1 MSFVNPYSQSVPQV
15 ASTSSNT
22 GSATKATVQSNTTQ
36 TTTSSNPFLDG
47 IRLPQQSE
55 TPEANDQMLKQED
68 FFALLSQQLSMQDP
82 FKPVDNDQMIA
93 QMASFS
99 TVDGIANL
107 NKEIINLNTVMSSS
121 QALQASGLVGRK
133 VLIPSDTGAISAESP
148 EIKGVISTPQP
159 IDSITVRIEDAN
171 GQLIKTYKV
180 DGSAGGNI
188 DVSWDGL
195 DKDGKPVAEGSY
207 TIKASG
213 SVDGQAQDLPVS
225 TYAHVTSVS
234 LGTAATGAIL
244 NLRGIGGIK
253 LSDVLAVSES

>member
-1 MSFVNPYSQSVPQV
+1 MSLVNPYSQSLPQQ
-15 ASTSSNT
+15 TSSVSNT
-22 GSATKATVQSNTTQ
+22 GTVSKNTVQSNTT
-36 TTTSSNPFLDG
+36 TTTSTGNPFLDS
-47 IRLPQQSE
+47 IRLPSAPE
-55 TPEANDQMLKQED
+55 TPEPNDQMLKQED

-107 NKEIINLNTVMSSS
+107 NAEILNLNSVMSSS

-133 VLIPSDTGAISAESP
+133 VLIPSDTGAITPESS
-148 EIKGVISTPQP
+148 EIKGVVSTPEK
-159 IDSITVRIEDAN
+159 IDTITIRIEDEA
-171 GQLIKTYKV
+171 GQLIKTFDI
-180 DGSAGGNI
+180 DGSAGGNV
-188 DVSWDGL
+188 DVAWDGL
-195 DKDGKPVAEGSY
+195 DKNGEPVAEGSY
-207 TIKASG
+207 SIKASG
-213 SVDGQAQDLPVS
+213 KVDGQSQDLPVS

-253 LSDVLAVSES
+253 LSDVLAVSET